1 MRLHPFRALRPAPR
15 VAAAVASPPYDV
27 VSRTEAAA
35 LARSNP
41 LSFLHVVRSEIDLP
55 DDVSPHD
62 SRVYRKA
69 RENLDRLVH
78 DGTLEREQM
87 PTLYL
92 YRLTMDGRAQVGV
105 VGCVHVDDYERD
117 VIKKHETTRPDK
129 EDDRVRHMLAL
140 DAHPEPVLLAHHA
153 SEAIARLEA
162 GATSDPPLYDFPGI
176 GGVRHTVWTL
186 RDPTRY
192 VDAFD
197 RLPGA
202 YVADGHHRS
211 ASAWRAARTS
221 VTEGSAW
228 RARDERRWFPAVLF
242 PAEQLRILPY
252 NRVVAD
258 LAGQTPADVVRK
270 LEGVGRLSTA
280 ATPSPPRPGSF
291 CVYIARRW
299 YLLELAESTID
310 RRDLLSSLDV
320 TLLHERVLGP
330 ILGVGDP
337 RTDPRLDFV
346 GGLLGTA
353 ELEKRVDSGE
363 AALAVSLS
371 PTSLEQLMAV
381 SDAGHVM
388 PPKST
393 WFEPKLASGLF
404 VHLFD

>member
-1 MRLHPFRALRPAPR
+1 MRLHPFRALRPTKA

-35 LARSNP
+35 LAKGNP

-55 DDVSPHD
+55 DDVLPHD
-62 SRVYRKA
+62 PRVYLKA
-69 RENLDRLVH
+69 RENLDRLVR
-78 DGTLEREQM
+78 DGTLVRE
-87 PTLYL
+87 PDPALYL

-105 VGCVHVDDYERD
+105 VGCVHVDDYERG

-129 EDDRVRHMLAL
+129 EDDRVRHMLTL
-140 DAHPEPVLLAHHA
+140 DAHPEPVLLAYRA
-153 SEAIARLEA
+153 SQAITRLEA
-162 GATSDPPLYDFPGI
+162 EATRRPPVYDFTGI
-176 GGVRHTVWTL
+176 GEVRHTVWVL
-186 RDPTRY
+186 EDPTPY

-197 RLPGA
+197 SLAVA

-211 ASAWRAARTS
+211 ASAWRAARAS
-221 VTEGSAW
+221 ATEGTS
-228 RARDERRWFPAVLF
+228 RHTRDDREWFPAVLF
-242 PAEQLRILPY
+242 SADQLRILPY

-258 LAGQTPADVVRK
+258 LGGQTAADVVRK
-270 LEGVGRLSTA
+270 LEAIGRLSTG
-280 ATPSPPRPGSF
+280 ATPSPSRPRSF
-291 CVYIARRW
+291 CVYVARRW

-310 RRDLLSSLDV
+310 RRDLLRSLDV

-330 ILGVGDP
+330 VLGIGDP

-346 GGLLGTA
+346 GGLRGTS
-353 ELEKRVDSGE
+353 ELERRVDSGE
-363 AALAVSLS
+363 TALAVSLY
-371 PTSLEQLMAV
+371 PTSIEQLMAV

-404 VHLFD
+404 VHPFT